1 MSTVLL
7 HCPITSIT
15 RKLSYWCPNR
25 LVITNHVVIV
35 LIICNTNYL
44 SNGLNSHDTFPFI
57 KTYCLHCY
65 SQILTNSWS
74 SDSSIKIP
82 MSAELDN
89 RDHAL
94 IDQAFEE
101 YFVAN
106 VTECLKRCLSRDKCF
121 SFNYEY
127 FGAVWKKC
135 ELNNSTRAWT
145 RDKYL
150 WRHGFICYD

>member
-1 MSTVLL
+1 MTKFEKETRYRLYVFVKKKTKTKKKKTADSAICATVHYVHLHRHDVSTVLL

-15 RKLSYWCPNR
+15 RKLSYWCLNR

-74 SDSSIKIP
+74 SDSSIKIHVC
-82 MSAELDN
+82 
-89 RDHAL
+89 RTR
-94 IDQAFEE
+94 QQG
-101 YFVAN
+101 
-106 VTECLKRCLSRDKCF
+106 SR
-121 SFNYEY
+121 SYRS
-127 FGAVWKKC
+127 G
-135 ELNNSTRAWT
+135 
-145 RDKYL
+145 
-150 WRHGFICYD
+150 I